1 MISQE
6 AQLTKLEND
15 INTVT
20 LEGQEVAT
28 HLDSLAAVQAELEQ
42 EMSQRHLL
50 LFSRESEIAKQV
62 TDIERKQATISIYN
76 KKIRDIVSSTGVRA
90 HTSQSVHVLTY

>member
-28 HLDSLAAVQAELEQ
+28 HLDSLAALQAELEQ

-76 KKIRDIVSSTGVRA
+76 KTIRDIVSSTGVRA

>member
-15 INTVT
+15 INAVT

-28 HLDSLAAVQAELEQ
+28 HLDSLAAFQAELEQ

-50 LFSRESEIAKQV
+50 LSSREAEIAKQV

-90 HTSQSVHVLTY
+90 HTSQLVHV